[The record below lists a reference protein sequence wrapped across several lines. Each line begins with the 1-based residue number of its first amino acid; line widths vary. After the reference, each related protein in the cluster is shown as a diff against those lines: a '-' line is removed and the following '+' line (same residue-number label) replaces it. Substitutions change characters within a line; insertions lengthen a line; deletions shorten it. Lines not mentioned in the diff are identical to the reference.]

1 MGKDLMIQKEMKR
14 DLLRRRGV
22 EKMRMVVI

>member
-14 DLLRRRGV
+14 DLLRRRRV